1 MKNST
6 LFVLAFCF
14 IAHQVVFAHASGKD
28 PLVPAL
34 YVFGDSTVDPGNN
47 NHLNTMSQG
56 IRWPYGIDLNNVR
69 GRHTNG
75 KNVADFFATYLSLP
89 MPPPFL
95 NLSDS
100 ERSQIKTGINY
111 GSGACGI
118 LNTTR
123 VGECLSLAQQVK
135 YFTITRMKDLPK
147 ALKTQKKVREHLA
160 KSIYFFSIGINDY
173 HPEVNNNITSNF
185 SSTGFADHLLDEIT
199 KYIKVH

>member
-1 MKNST
+1 M
-6 LFVLAFCF
+6 A
-14 IAHQVVFAHASGKD
+14 
-28 PLVPAL
+28 
-34 YVFGDSTVDPGNN
+34 
-47 NHLNTMSQG
+47 QG

-75 KNVADFFATYLSLP
+75 KNVADFFATYLGLP

-199 KYIKVH
+199 KYIKEWEGKITDYLFNSQDSKIA

>member
-1 MKNST
+1 M
-6 LFVLAFCF
+6 AFCF
-14 IAHQVVFAHASGKD
+14 IAHQVFFANANASGKH

-34 YVFGDSTVDPGNN
+34 YVFGDSTIDPGNN
-47 NHLNTMSQG
+47 NHLNTIAQG

-75 KNVADFFATYLSLP
+75 KNVADFFATYLGLP

-160 KSIYFFSIGINDY
+160 KSIYFFSVGLNDY

-199 KYIKVH
+199 KHIKVH